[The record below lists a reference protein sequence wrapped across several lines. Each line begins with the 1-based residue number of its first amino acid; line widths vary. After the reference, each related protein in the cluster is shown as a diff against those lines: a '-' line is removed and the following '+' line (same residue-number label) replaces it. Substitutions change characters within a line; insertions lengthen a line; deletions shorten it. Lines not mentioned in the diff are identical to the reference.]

1 MTGEIHSFK
10 NFGNTQTGNSLSVTN
25 ANTSLVPLNPNVATG
40 VTVTTSSSA
49 RTVTGSVGSNLITS
63 GKSVTTLEAPKNPVV
78 KPFIKPKQDIETVK
92 QPAVTSEKPKT
103 VERSHSQGSNNHNS
117 NKESFNQKTEKNSNR
132 NSAGE
137 NFVEKSG
144 GINQEKTFRTGGAAA
159 INAGTFE
166 NSVTLGNAVPLKNG
180 EEKIVVYLNKKTSKG
195 KRHYYGNIN
204 YLRSLYDGGVGYESG
219 QPSII
224 EGQQVIVSAP
234 NIIQNP
240 IEAGNG
246 KVLNNGGA
254 TGRALISS
262 TSVGMNKGTS
272 SANGQVQA
280 AGNTLLSKLNSSFGG
295 NSQVNGSTNL
305 NNPVNNGFDR
315 AIQIAGNNSGIKDIK
330 NTGRIDVNPILSS
343 AMFTTNMNPSSKY
356 LLETRSRYI
365 SLGQYFGSDYFTSRV
380 GYSEIWDRTRRL
392 GDAYYENQLLTRALA
407 EKLGTAFINGK
418 SNQELVKSMIDNAA
432 TEGTRLGLT
441 VGQELTQDQINSLN
455 EDIVWYVTK
464 NVNGVEVLAPQVY
477 LSSKTRESISD
488 DTRNRVGG
496 INGTYV
502 KTKDFV
508 NDGTKWGNGGVTY
521 VEANTVRNETTN
533 NLLSEISGDRTF
545 ISSVGNIEN
554 IGGRINGEEAVALI
568 SEKGNVINNTTKR
581 TTGFN
586 YGEYDKSQREEIASI
601 GGITSKGTT
610 FIKADS
616 YNSVGGMLKTD
627 HLALDVNSFNASA
640 LSLSG
645 QSTLGISGSNYSK
658 YAETT
663 HFGGGA
669 VANSAEGRI
678 GNLNLR
684 GSSFIAEDTTGLAVG
699 NVRAESAINTY
710 DIESRQS
717 NKSTFASSSNY
728 VKSHQEENV
737 ASNLQLGKNAV
748 ITGNVEGIGSNIV
761 LGENTFVG
769 GKVTTD
775 SRELHNS
782 YYEKNKNKGFTGGV
796 SHGTISAGY
805 GKSQSTYDEKSTIN
819 AKSNLQVGDGSV
831 LNRGAEITATNF
843 EYGNIQINNG
853 DVKYGARIDTR
864 DVHTSSKSSGFTISA
879 GINSPIKDRIKQ
891 AAGAVSQVKNGDA
904 AGGAMEAVNAATG
917 TINGLSENI
926 TRRDGTR
933 ATMNDIEKGDFKVNN
948 DFYVSGNIR
957 AGFNKSKSSTASHI
971 ESAAVTTMKP
981 LNENSSITYN
991 NVNNITYQGT
1001 QAQGGTF
1008 IYNNVANIQK
1018 EAVEL
1023 RNRYSSESS
1032 GFGVGVSAG
1041 IGSNGQIKPNGISGN
1056 VSANRSNQ
1064 NTVETVYANGNFK
1077 NVNEVHNNTGSM
1089 TLSGFNQEGG
1099 KVTGNIG
1106 KLVVESRQNT
1116 STTTGR
1122 SSGIGLGISANG
1134 MPSSVNVSGSRT
1146 NGNRAFVDNQSS
1158 FIVGEGSNL
1167 HVGTLENTGAVIGKQ
1182 SENSTTFKID
1192 NYIAKNIYNEDTMTT
1207 TGGSIGASLG
1217 GKPRITSAGFNQ
1229 DSRDKEGITRNTVV
1243 GNVEI
1248 QNASGDEINR
1258 DLSKA
1263 NEVTKDTHSSTNI
1276 NVEPQV
1282 IEYISNPTK
1291 FKEDLEVAILEG
1303 KATGETVLKSIEN
1316 AVNGRRSS
1324 DIGDPERRTINEI
1337 KESVIRIK
1345 TAPEMNLI
1353 ATGDLNSEKI
1363 LKELDISAVEKYDP
1377 DNPNLP
1383 PKVRARVDKL
1393 AQKGEVPGIFYDK
1406 ITNKIF
1412 VDENITDEAV
1422 IRAGIAREW
1431 KISEDLK
1438 TGKGKA
1444 NDEGQLKSTVAGELA
1459 YDDMMKRAREGK
1471 TGSIST
1477 SELDEA
1483 VMDTNSEVSADDLE
1497 TRRLSNAGI
1506 SPKTVR
1512 INEERR
1518 RRRREEF
1525 NSVGYI
1531 RQQIDKEEKKHVNSV
1546 ANSLE
1551 RKYRGKFT
1559 KKNGTYAF
1567 YNANDR
1573 KKFEKEA
1580 NQKGVHLKTS
1590 YKNLY
1595 KNGNPENLT
1604 ELKTYY
1610 EGTGKLPK
1618 NTEIIL
1624 QDENGKQR
1632 VYKSFDEFIYG
1643 TPEERKLEQSYSNKI
1658 NENERKLN
1666 LAKKNHNT
1674 AEIKRLEQE
1683 SVTLHRE
1690 QAAIYSSRN
1699 SRMGEITQKGDL
1711 ILSAK
1716 SYKNGKLIIH
1726 SEKYYHQLNSEE
1738 IAIGLEL
1745 MDHSAKMEEFY
1756 KPDVTNVGQRES
1768 RVGIR
1773 RDNAN
1778 NPSVTEGITNRR
1790 LKVKPVRREK
1800 GENPKHYY
1808 TKRAAADKLSYE
1820 SQRIAETRNNFK
1832 LPSELRY
1839 HEEPEIGGTTV
1850 IGAGQSPKRGAY
1862 NIDYSPTP
1870 EIGVFF
1876 GDANNLTNIPSN
1888 SQAKVISENPYN
1900 YSPFNSEINRIIQPG
1915 GVLKTTGMESN
1926 KFFYQEYEKIFNNLE
1941 IPNGYTEILKIG
1953 EIPENLRIQG
1963 FQGVGGRGKR
1973 IQKPTN
1979 LEIKLVK

>member
-957 AGFNKSKSSTASHI
+957 AGFNKSKSSTASHT

-1023 RNRYSSESS
+1023 RNSYSSESS
-1032 GFGVGVSAG
+1032 GFGVGISAG

-1182 SENSTTFKID
+1182 SDNSTTFKID

-1518 RRRREEF
+1518 RRREEF

-1790 LKVKPVRREK
+1790 LKAKPVRQEKEDFQKRYERIKNNYYEQISNNYKNLTEHEKEVFQNYERTGWRGQYSGGPSNAGKIFKNDGRDGGEILPKKLGLEYREYDINIK
-1800 GENPKHYY
+1800 VGPTRDDYRFVRGSDGSVYY
-1808 TKRAAADKLSYE
+1808 T
-1820 SQRIAETRNNFK
+1820 NNHYRTFI
-1832 LPSELRY
+1832 R
-1839 HEEPEIGGTTV
+1839 
-1850 IGAGQSPKRGAY
+1850 
-1862 NIDYSPTP
+1862 
-1870 EIGVFF
+1870 
-1876 GDANNLTNIPSN
+1876 
-1888 SQAKVISENPYN
+1888 
-1900 YSPFNSEINRIIQPG
+1900 
-1915 GVLKTTGMESN
+1915 
-1926 KFFYQEYEKIFNNLE
+1926 
-1941 IPNGYTEILKIG
+1941 
-1953 EIPENLRIQG
+1953 
-1963 FQGVGGRGKR
+1963 
-1973 IQKPTN
+1973 
-1979 LEIKLVK
+1979 VK

>member
-1 MTGEIHSFK
+1 M
-10 NFGNTQTGNSLSVTN
+10 
-25 ANTSLVPLNPNVATG
+25 
-40 VTVTTSSSA
+40 
-49 RTVTGSVGSNLITS
+49 
-63 GKSVTTLEAPKNPVV
+63 
-78 KPFIKPKQDIETVK
+78 
-92 QPAVTSEKPKT
+92 
-103 VERSHSQGSNNHNS
+103 
-117 NKESFNQKTEKNSNR
+117 
-132 NSAGE
+132 
-137 NFVEKSG
+137 
-144 GINQEKTFRTGGAAA
+144 
-159 INAGTFE
+159 
-166 NSVTLGNAVPLKNG
+166 
-180 EEKIVVYLNKKTSKG
+180 
-195 KRHYYGNIN
+195 
-204 YLRSLYDGGVGYESG
+204 
-219 QPSII
+219 
-224 EGQQVIVSAP
+224 
-234 NIIQNP
+234 
-240 IEAGNG
+240 
-246 KVLNNGGA
+246 VLN
-254 TGRALISS
+254 
-262 TSVGMNKGTS
+262 
-272 SANGQVQA
+272 
-280 AGNTLLSKLNSSFGG
+280 
-295 NSQVNGSTNL
+295 
-305 NNPVNNGFDR
+305 
-315 AIQIAGNNSGIKDIK
+315 
-330 NTGRIDVNPILSS
+330 
-343 AMFTTNMNPSSKY
+343 
-356 LLETRSRYI
+356 
-365 SLGQYFGSDYFTSRV
+365 
-380 GYSEIWDRTRRL
+380 
-392 GDAYYENQLLTRALA
+392 
-407 EKLGTAFINGK
+407 
-418 SNQELVKSMIDNAA
+418 
-432 TEGTRLGLT
+432 
-441 VGQELTQDQINSLN
+441 
-455 EDIVWYVTK
+455 
-464 NVNGVEVLAPQVY
+464 
-477 LSSKTRESISD
+477 
-488 DTRNRVGG
+488 
-496 INGTYV
+496 
-502 KTKDFV
+502 
-508 NDGTKWGNGGVTY
+508 
-521 VEANTVRNETTN
+521 
-533 NLLSEISGDRTF
+533 
-545 ISSVGNIEN
+545 
-554 IGGRINGEEAVALI
+554 
-568 SEKGNVINNTTKR
+568 
-581 TTGFN
+581 
-586 YGEYDKSQREEIASI
+586 
-601 GGITSKGTT
+601 
-610 FIKADS
+610 
-616 YNSVGGMLKTD
+616 
-627 HLALDVNSFNASA
+627 
-640 LSLSG
+640 
-645 QSTLGISGSNYSK
+645 
-658 YAETT
+658 
-663 HFGGGA
+663 
-669 VANSAEGRI
+669 
-678 GNLNLR
+678 
-684 GSSFIAEDTTGLAVG
+684 
-699 NVRAESAINTY
+699 
-710 DIESRQS
+710 
-717 NKSTFASSSNY
+717 
-728 VKSHQEENV
+728 
-737 ASNLQLGKNAV
+737 
-748 ITGNVEGIGSNIV
+748 
-761 LGENTFVG
+761 
-769 GKVTTD
+769 
-775 SRELHNS
+775 
-782 YYEKNKNKGFTGGV
+782 
-796 SHGTISAGY
+796 
-805 GKSQSTYDEKSTIN
+805 
-819 AKSNLQVGDGSV
+819 
-831 LNRGAEITATNF
+831 
-843 EYGNIQINNG
+843 
-853 DVKYGARIDTR
+853 
-864 DVHTSSKSSGFTISA
+864 
-879 GINSPIKDRIKQ
+879 
-891 AAGAVSQVKNGDA
+891 
-904 AGGAMEAVNAATG
+904 
-917 TINGLSENI
+917 
-926 TRRDGTR
+926 
-933 ATMNDIEKGDFKVNN
+933 
-948 DFYVSGNIR
+948 
-957 AGFNKSKSSTASHI
+957 
-971 ESAAVTTMKP
+971 
-981 LNENSSITYN
+981 
-991 NVNNITYQGT
+991 
-1001 QAQGGTF
+1001 
-1008 IYNNVANIQK
+1008 
-1018 EAVEL
+1018 
-1023 RNRYSSESS
+1023 
-1032 GFGVGVSAG
+1032 
-1041 IGSNGQIKPNGISGN
+1041 
-1056 VSANRSNQ
+1056 
-1064 NTVETVYANGNFK
+1064 
-1077 NVNEVHNNTGSM
+1077 
-1089 TLSGFNQEGG
+1089 GFNQEGG

-1106 KLVVESRQNT
+1106 KVEVISRQNT
-1116 STTTGR
+1116 STTTG
-1122 SSGIGLGISANG
+1122 SSRGMSLGISANG
-1134 MPSSVNVSGSRT
+1134 VPSSVNINGSRT
-1146 NGNRAFVDNQSS
+1146 NGDRAFVDNQST

-1167 HVGTLENTGAVIGKQ
+1167 HVGTLENTGAVIGK
-1182 SENSTTFKID
+1182 EGNSTFKID
-1192 NYIAKNIYNEDTMTT
+1192 SYIGKDIQNHDTMKT
-1207 TGGSIGASLG
+1207 TGGSLG
-1217 GKPRITSAGFNQ
+1217 ISTGKPRITNVGVNQ
-1229 DSRDKEGITRNTVV
+1229 DSRDKQGITRNTVI
-1243 GNVEI
+1243 GDVEI
-1248 QNASGDEINR
+1248 GETYGSPINR
-1258 DLSKA
+1258 DITRA

-1624 QDENGKQR
+1624 QDKNGKQR

-1790 LKVKPVRREK
+1790 LKAKPVRQEKEDFQNYERTGWRGQYSGGPSNAGKIFDNDGRDGGEILPKKLGLEYREYDINIK
-1800 GENPKHYY
+1800 VGPTRDDYRFVRGSDGSVYY
-1808 TKRAAADKLSYE
+1808 T
-1820 SQRIAETRNNFK
+1820 NNHYRTFI
-1832 LPSELRY
+1832 R
-1839 HEEPEIGGTTV
+1839 
-1850 IGAGQSPKRGAY
+1850 
-1862 NIDYSPTP
+1862 
-1870 EIGVFF
+1870 
-1876 GDANNLTNIPSN
+1876 
-1888 SQAKVISENPYN
+1888 
-1900 YSPFNSEINRIIQPG
+1900 
-1915 GVLKTTGMESN
+1915 
-1926 KFFYQEYEKIFNNLE
+1926 
-1941 IPNGYTEILKIG
+1941 
-1953 EIPENLRIQG
+1953 
-1963 FQGVGGRGKR
+1963 
-1973 IQKPTN
+1973 
-1979 LEIKLVK
+1979 VK